1 MLSDNEELI
10 LIGNRIRE
18 RREAIGMSQDELASE
33 TGTTKSTIHRI
44 EAGTQEMRILT
55 LKRMADAL
63 GCTQDYIL
71 SGEDLT
77 LNLDPVIET
86 IAVKMAR
93 LDSAAK
99 SLCISQTQS
108 LIDGLSNL

>member
-33 TGTTKSTIHRI
+33 TGTTKS
-44 EAGTQEMRILT
+44 GTQEMRILT

-71 SGEDLT
+71 SGKDPT

-93 LDSAAK
+93 LDPAAK